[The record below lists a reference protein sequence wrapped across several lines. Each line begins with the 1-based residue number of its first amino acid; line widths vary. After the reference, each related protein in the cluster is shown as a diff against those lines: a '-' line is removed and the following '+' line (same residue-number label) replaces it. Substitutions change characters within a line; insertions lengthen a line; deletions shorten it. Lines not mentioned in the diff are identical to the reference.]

1 MDDQSTPSAP
11 LLSDST
17 ADKDLLDFSP
27 YTNTLLDIIR
37 DPKTEGPLVIGL
49 FGTWG
54 SGKTSLM
61 KFVQDDLAKDES
73 CTFRLA
79 WFDAWKYEKEDALWR
94 ALLLRVIDNL
104 RDRNDKGEDVTPDP
118 FKTEIARLE
127 ERLYRD
133 VEWEE
138 KGGLTIDLPELAKGF
153 AGTAVRLSIAMLP
166 GFAAEAV
173 QAAQKAI
180 GKGEDV
186 SSILAAFDR
195 KAIEHHQAQLRSI
208 EQFQHE
214 FAKLV
219 GDRVVAHGE
228 RLVVFVDDLDRC
240 LPEKAIE
247 VLEAMKLFLDVKG
260 CIFLLGL
267 DQDVVTRSIKVK
279 YRGFA
284 VDEGEE
290 SDKRI
295 PIDGAAYLE
304 KIIQVPFRLPK
315 IEARTM
321 MPFVHGLARFPDV
334 RCENVFAEGLEANP
348 RKVKRAIN
356 VFLFISKLA
365 EKRAIKLQSVRLA
378 KIVAIYHSHPELYE
392 LLRLNPAL
400 LRDLEAYLRVQA
412 ATPREMERGLPRVE
426 STGTGERTAPETLPA
441 PIPARLITD
450 SLRRV
455 LLLFPMDDDA
465 CFAKADYD
473 ELNSYFTLTRGAIVQ
488 SATVAAPATTA
499 VASALPATMLAFP
512 IPTFV
517 PVPAGEFLMG
527 TSHAD
532 IEQLLKMKE
541 MQEWA
546 KDWKEKGWFKS
557 EQPQHRVTLDEFQI
571 GKYPVTNAQ
580 YQAFIQATD
589 RQPPSYWSDGTFAEE
604 IAAYPVVYVSWK
616 DAAAYCEWL
625 TQQLRIANQ
634 LRENESIRLPTEAEW
649 EKAASWDDEKKA
661 KGFWPWGNIW
671 DAAKCN
677 TAESGIGTTTPV
689 GKYSPAGDSFYGAA
703 DMAGNVLEW
712 CADWYD
718 ENYYKNLALS
728 ADEASPDK
736 NPTEPDSRQARSLRG
751 GSWFNYQFGARC
763 AFRNWTY
770 PDDRYGYVG
779 FRCARGFSG

>member
-1 MDDQSTPSAP
+1 
-11 LLSDST
+11 
-17 ADKDLLDFSP
+17 
-27 YTNTLLDIIR
+27 
-37 DPKTEGPLVIGL
+37 
-49 FGTWG
+49 
-54 SGKTSLM
+54 
-61 KFVQDDLAKDES
+61 
-73 CTFRLA
+73 
-79 WFDAWKYEKEDALWR
+79 
-94 ALLLRVIDNL
+94 
-104 RDRNDKGEDVTPDP
+104 
-118 FKTEIARLE
+118 
-127 ERLYRD
+127 
-133 VEWEE
+133 
-138 KGGLTIDLPELAKGF
+138 
-153 AGTAVRLSIAMLP
+153 
-166 GFAAEAV
+166 
-173 QAAQKAI
+173 
-180 GKGEDV
+180 
-186 SSILAAFDR
+186 
-195 KAIEHHQAQLRSI
+195 
-208 EQFQHE
+208 
-214 FAKLV
+214 
-219 GDRVVAHGE
+219 
-228 RLVVFVDDLDRC
+228 
-240 LPEKAIE
+240 
-247 VLEAMKLFLDVKG
+247 
-260 CIFLLGL
+260 
-267 DQDVVTRSIKVK
+267 
-279 YRGFA
+279 
-284 VDEGEE
+284 
-290 SDKRI
+290 
-295 PIDGAAYLE
+295 
-304 KIIQVPFRLPK
+304 
-315 IEARTM
+315 
-321 MPFVHGLARFPDV
+321 
-334 RCENVFAEGLEANP
+334 
-348 RKVKRAIN
+348 
-356 VFLFISKLA
+356 
-365 EKRAIKLQSVRLA
+365 
-378 KIVAIYHSHPELYE
+378 
-392 LLRLNPAL
+392 
-400 LRDLEAYLRVQA
+400 
-412 ATPREMERGLPRVE
+412 
-426 STGTGERTAPETLPA
+426 
-441 PIPARLITD
+441 
-450 SLRRV
+450 
-455 LLLFPMDDDA
+455 
-465 CFAKADYD
+465 
-473 ELNSYFTLTRGAIVQ
+473 
-488 SATVAAPATTA
+488 
-499 VASALPATMLAFP
+499 MLAFP